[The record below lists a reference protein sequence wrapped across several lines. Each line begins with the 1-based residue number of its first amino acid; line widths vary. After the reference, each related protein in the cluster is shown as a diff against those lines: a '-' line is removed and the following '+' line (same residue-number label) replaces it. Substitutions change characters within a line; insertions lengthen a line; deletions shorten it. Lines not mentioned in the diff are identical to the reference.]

1 MPKNKKGFTLIELLI
16 VIAIIGI
23 LSSVVLVSLSN
34 ARRKS
39 LDAAALTAADALL
52 NVIVECDVNG
62 GKVAAPNHVSVPTNN
77 FCNLGARYGT
87 WIQAPQGWHWHP
99 SVWTSGEANMIRLN
113 SLSGGSIIY
122 CGHYPGWEA
131 TYCGSANVGL
141 CRIATG
147 FSCSLY
153 NPGTGLYE

>member
-1 MPKNKKGFTLIELLI
+1 MIELLI

-52 NVIVECDVNG
+52 NSIVQCDVNG
-62 GKVAAPNHVSVPTNN
+62 GKMSAPNALASPTNN
-77 FCNLGARYGT
+77 LCNLGARYGA
-87 WIQAPQGWHWHP
+87 WIPAPQGWNWQQ

-113 SLSGGSIIY
+113 STYSGALIY
-122 CGHYPGWEA
+122 CGHYPPWEA
-131 TYCGSANVGL
+131 SYCGGSPTYAGL
-141 CRIATG
+141 CRLAQG
-147 FSCSLY
+147 FSCSIY
-153 NPGTGLYE
+153 NVDTGRYE